1 MKSVTVFTDYY
12 PEPHKEYFIAM
23 ERPYLERE
31 FERVQ
36 YVPESVSIGA
46 NHWVRKA
53 KILMMGALP
62 SLMLM
67 RRCLRGLVYAGKTR
81 AIMQWIEREKPQG
94 LLYSYWLG
102 PAATA
107 IAATCATGI
116 ARCHNGDLYEE
127 QYDPPW
133 IPCRHETV
141 SGLSR
146 VYCCSEHGREYLRQK
161 YPAMGDKLR
170 VARLGVGR
178 NPLRNPWVH
187 GTELRV
193 LSVCGLESY
202 KRPLLL
208 VDTVAA
214 LARGDRV
221 KWTHVGPGSME
232 SEFLCAVRSK
242 LRPQG
247 FCHIPKMDNDI
258 LHNLY
263 SCHPPDVFLL
273 TSRWEGVPVAVME
286 AMAYGVPVVCA
297 DAGGTREAAADG
309 GIVVTGD
316 DPEGFADGVRRVVA
330 DRVEYSRKAERA
342 WMARWQAD
350 VNLSAF
356 AREIARI

>member
-1 MKSVTVFTDYY
+1 
-12 PEPHKEYFIAM
+12 
-23 ERPYLERE
+23 
-31 FERVQ
+31 
-36 YVPESVSIGA
+36 
-46 NHWVRKA
+46 
-53 KILMMGALP
+53 
-62 SLMLM
+62 
-67 RRCLRGLVYAGKTR
+67 
-81 AIMQWIEREKPQG
+81 
-94 LLYSYWLG
+94 
-102 PAATA
+102 
-107 IAATCATGI
+107 
-116 ARCHNGDLYEE
+116 
-127 QYDPPW
+127 
-133 IPCRHETV
+133 
-141 SGLSR
+141 
-146 VYCCSEHGREYLRQK
+146 
-161 YPAMGDKLR
+161 
-170 VARLGVGR
+170 
-178 NPLRNPWVH
+178 
-187 GTELRV
+187 
-193 LSVCGLESY
+193 
-202 KRPLLL
+202 
-208 VDTVAA
+208 
-214 LARGDRV
+214 
-221 KWTHVGPGSME
+221 ME